1 MKVIFLDIDGVLNSD
16 RSCMALGGYPHPWPE
31 DGQDWYLFDSVAVAL
46 LARATSAAGAVCV
59 LSSSW
64 RILLPSLSSL
74 GRWLGVPIIDK
85 TRQAQGNE
93 PRGQQ
98 IQDWLDAHPDVTQ
111 YAILDDS
118 IDMLEEQAERLVR
131 VPPAN
136 GMTQLNYLELLT
148 LLGDAK

>member
-1 MKVIFLDIDGVLNSD
+1 MKVIFLDIDGVLCSD
-16 RSCMALGGYPHPWPE
+16 RSCLAFGGMPHPWPA
-31 DGQDWYLFDSVAVAL
+31 DHQDWHLFDPVAVAL
-46 LARATSAAGAVCV
+46 LGVATKTTGAVCV

-64 RILLPSLSSL
+64 RILLPSLSRL

-85 TRQAQGNE
+85 TRQTQGNE

-118 IDMLEEQAERLVR
+118 TDMLEEQMERLVR

-136 GMTQLNYLELLT
+136 GMTQMNYLELLT